1 MIPTFASFLEGQY
14 SGRLEAQVCL
24 EVLSNFPYETLEGK
38 FANEEFRGLL
48 VATDFTES
56 DSTGPETMGF
66 LDTTGCRLHFV

>member
-38 FANEEFRGLL
+38 FADEEFRGLL

-56 DSTGPETMGF
+56 DSTGPETMR
-66 LDTTGCRLHFV
+66 LLYTTSCGLT